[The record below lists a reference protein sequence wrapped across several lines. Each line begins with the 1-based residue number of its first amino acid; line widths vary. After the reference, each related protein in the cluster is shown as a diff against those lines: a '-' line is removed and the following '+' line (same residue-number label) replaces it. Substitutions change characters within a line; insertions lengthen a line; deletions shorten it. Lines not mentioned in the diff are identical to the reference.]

1 MAGGWGAGDT
11 DHVWGQGLHVIKR
24 CLQSIGVQVHHHDV
38 LQGFLPHS
46 LHWGVGGGGR
56 SGPEDLGRGRVHT
69 PPPPMPS
76 RPTPSYLSE
85 TGMHSDEVGHRRA
98 ADDRGSRV
106 TQAPPPGPQDPRL
119 LSQAL
124 PPPQAPPLTSSSPV
138 NAAAAWESARAPSAW
153 DTGERRTRGH
163 RRSARDG
170 WRGPLGVRAWTP
182 NFKDSSLGRWLP
194 RLHSSRPQSPVSL
207 HPLPQRI
214 LDKK

>member
-1 MAGGWGAGDT
+1 MT
-11 DHVWGQGLHVIKR
+11 LTT
-24 CLQSIGVQVHHHDV
+24 S
-38 LQGFLPHS
+38 
-46 LHWGVGGGGR
+46 GGR
-56 SGPEDLGRGRVHT
+56 ACTSSKGVSKVLESKFIITTSSRAFSRTLCIGESEAVAAQGPRISGGEEYTLR
-69 PPPPMPS
+69 PPVPS

-98 ADDRGSRV
+98 ADDRGSPV

-182 NFKDSSLGRWLP
+182 NFKYSSLGRWLP
-194 RLHSSRPQSPVSL
+194 RLHSSRPQSLVSL